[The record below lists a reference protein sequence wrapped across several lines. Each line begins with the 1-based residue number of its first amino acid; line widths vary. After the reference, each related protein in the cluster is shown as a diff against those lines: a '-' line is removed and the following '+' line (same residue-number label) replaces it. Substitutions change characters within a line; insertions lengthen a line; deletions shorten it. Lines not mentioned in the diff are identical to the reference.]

1 MLEMW
6 SERTPMNNNR
16 HQEQHQWSFEFAK
29 LVDMDYKR
37 TPTPPGCRTF
47 IELDFSVIFSIFF
60 LFFARFFSSSDHQVR
75 DFMDNMDLQ
84 EIRCK
89 DYGVRTSR
97 LLGFT
102 EFRRFGCSK
111 CGVRGFN
118 RNPGFQ
124 DDDKDLLDDFADEQS
139 TPGPTIVDLRLK
151 RKQN

>member
-1 MLEMW
+1 MW
-6 SERTPMNNNR
+6 SERTPMNNR

-60 LFFARFFSSSDHQVR
+60 LFFARYFSSSDHQVR

-97 LLGFT
+97 LLGFI
-102 EFRRFGCSK
+102 S
-111 CGVRGFN
+111 
-118 RNPGFQ
+118 
-124 DDDKDLLDDFADEQS
+124 S
-139 TPGPTIVDLRLK
+139 
-151 RKQN
+151 